1 MGLIKL
7 GDGGPLQRHVE
18 LDSNG
23 MARSKLVQPSR
34 NMILDNNAELRKN
47 PGAIRSL
54 SFMGL
59 ACTIPLEDWYNLI
72 RKYPDLGSPVA
83 EIQQPAFEK
92 FLRSSESAIYRVQ

>member
-1 MGLIKL
+1 MGMIKL
-7 GDGGPLQRHVE
+7 TDGVLERHIE

-23 MARSKLVQPSR
+23 MARSKYHQPTR
-34 NMILDNNAELRKN
+34 DLILDNNAELRKN
-47 PGAIRSL
+47 PGAIKPL

-72 RKYPDLGSPVA
+72 RKYPDLGSPIA